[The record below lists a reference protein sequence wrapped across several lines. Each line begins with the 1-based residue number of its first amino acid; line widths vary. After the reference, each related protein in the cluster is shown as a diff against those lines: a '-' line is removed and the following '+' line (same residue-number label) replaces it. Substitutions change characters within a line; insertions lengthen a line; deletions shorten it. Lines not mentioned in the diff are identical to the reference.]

1 MNKFNKNSLFLLE
14 EIIKKNFA
22 AKYKDSFLGILWS
35 VLKPLIIMILLTII
49 FSTIFGKSIENY
61 PVYFLSGKIIF
72 DFFSLSTTASINS
85 IKGNKNILSRTSAP
99 KYIFVIGSV
108 ISEFLNFL
116 ITVIILIGVMIATNA
131 KFHFITMPL
140 SIIPIISIICL
151 VLGISFILSIL
162 CVYYT
167 DIQHLW
173 SIISLML
180 MYASAIFYPMS
191 IIPQPYRDYM
201 CLNPVYWVIDQ
212 FRDTVLYGTIPDPL
226 NMINSII
233 LSLIIL
239 TIGII
244 IFKKYEKKVT
254 MKF

>member
-1 MNKFNKNSLFLLE
+1 
-14 EIIKKNFA
+14 
-22 AKYKDSFLGILWS
+22 
-35 VLKPLIIMILLTII
+35 
-49 FSTIFGKSIENY
+49 
-61 PVYFLSGKIIF
+61 
-72 DFFSLSTTASINS
+72 
-85 IKGNKNILSRTSAP
+85 
-99 KYIFVIGSV
+99 
-108 ISEFLNFL
+108 
-116 ITVIILIGVMIATNA
+116 
-131 KFHFITMPL
+131 
-140 SIIPIISIICL
+140 
-151 VLGISFILSIL
+151 
-162 CVYYT
+162 
-167 DIQHLW
+167 
-173 SIISLML
+173 